1 MTSDHRKAPRRE
13 VVDITRIGSWG
24 NVTYHHKL
32 ECGHVEK
39 RQRATRAPTLACVS
53 CLRAGE
59 KDVEMKALTR
69 PLPPADDYDGTVSR
83 SEVEVAL
90 VRADI
95 ARVLGV
101 HVEAVDVVAVLDAS
115 GMLAVQSAVVFL
127 SGADV
132 RRLRLG
138 IQ

>member
-1 MTSDHRKAPRRE
+1 MTSEHRKAPRRE

-24 NVTYHHKL
+24 SVVYHHKL
-32 ECGHVEK
+32 ECGHIEK
-39 RQRATRAPTLACVS
+39 RQRATRAPSLACVS
-53 CLRAGE
+53 CLRASE
-59 KDVEMKALTR
+59 KDVELKALTR
-69 PLPPADDYDGTVSR
+69 PLPPVDDYDGAAAR

-101 HVEAVDVVAVLDAS
+101 HVEAVDVVAVLDAT
-115 GMLAVQSAVVFL
+115 GVLAVQSAVVFL

>member
-1 MTSDHRKAPRRE
+1 M
-13 VVDITRIGSWG
+13 DITRIGSWG

-69 PLPPADDYDGTVSR
+69 PLPLADDYDGTVSR